1 MTTRVLENTTVV
13 TPGREQEIVE
23 NGKIIIENDKI
34 TKVAD
39 SGEEIL
45 SGGSVERLDLDGK
58 VVIPGLV
65 SAHSHMEMSSMEE
78 VIKEQSSRKVLLETL
93 PFIQDIWNGERTE
106 LIESGY
112 EYGCYNFLK
121 NGITTINSM
130 DYRPE
135 LGAEI
140 IRESG
145 MRAVIGHVGSDLF
158 LKADTEEVIK
168 REKAFIEK
176 YGDSDRITPSIGAQG
191 DLFCSKDLWDKIS
204 ELRSEYPEVPFHT
217 HILELPE
224 SREMSQVNG
233 GEGTTQLLENLGLLD
248 EKAVLAH
255 FTRAEEEDFESF
267 RRKDVGL
274 AHCPSVLKEHDYH
287 GRWPH
292 VEKADEKKVK
302 TGLGLDD
309 HYIIEND
316 DLFAE
321 ARTARDKL
329 EEERGYS
336 ISPES
341 LFSKMTLEGAQAVGL
356 GEVTGSI
363 EEGKKA
369 DLVVLDLELAD
380 EENPFA
386 QVIEITPEKIEHVFV
401 DGNHI
406 VKSGEVQTLNREKIL
421 ERKNEVETEIRE
433 ELGQRFFDIKLLIRN
448 LSIINWRVLKLLPHK
463 LKNKL

>member
-1 MTTRVLENTTVV
+1 MTTRILENATVV
-13 TPGREQEIVE
+13 TPGRDQKVVEDGKIAVE
-23 NGKIIIENDKI
+23 NGKIVKI
-34 TKVAD
+34 GD
-39 SGEEIL
+39 SGEEIF
-45 SGGSVERLDLDGK
+45 SDSSVERLDLNGK

-78 VIKEQSSRKVLLETL
+78 IIKEQSSNKVLLETL
-93 PFIQDIWNGERTE
+93 PFLQDIWNGERTE

-135 LGAEI
+135 VGAEI

-158 LKADTEEVIK
+158 LKAGTEEVIE
-168 REKAFIEK
+168 REKAFIEE
-176 YGDSDRITPSIGAQG
+176 YRGSGRITPSIGAQG
-191 DLFCSKDLWDKIS
+191 DLYCSKDFWNEIS
-204 ELRSEYPEVPFHT
+204 ELRSKYPEVPFHT

-233 GEGTTQLLENLGLLD
+233 AEGTTQLLENLGLLD

-255 FTRAEEEDFESF
+255 FTHAEEEDFESF
-267 RRKDVGL
+267 KRKDAGL
-274 AHCPSVLKEHDYH
+274 AHCPSVFKEHDYH
-287 GRWPH
+287 DRWPH
-292 VEKADEKKVK
+292 VEKADEKKIK

-329 EEERGYS
+329 EEEREYS

-341 LFSKMTLEGAQAVGL
+341 LFRKMTLEGAQAVGL

-369 DLVVLDLELAD
+369 DLVVLDLELD
-380 EENPFA
+380 SEENPFA
-386 QVIEITPEKIEHVFV
+386 QVIESTPEKIEHVFV
-401 DGNHI
+401 DGDHI
-406 VKSGEVQTLNREKIL
+406 VKHGEVQTMNREKIL

-433 ELGQRFFDIKLLIRN
+433 ELDQRFFNTKLLIRN
-448 LSIINWRVLKLLPHK
+448 LSIINWRILKLLPHK
-463 LKNKL
+463 LKNKF